1 MRRPLLPARFGLL
14 SVLSVAACAPPTGS
28 SPPRAAPPA
37 KAAPAGAAAAVKQ
50 AALPERTRIAGPEAS
65 RITYAHLGR
74 QPPLGARLPRA
85 IQYAPGGKL
94 ITYLQRQADGPEQAL
109 FAFDTTSREIRQL
122 VASGDLLKDAKPL
135 SREEELRRE
144 RQRMFSK
151 GITAY
156 SWAKRAEV
164 ALIPFGGD
172 VFLRD
177 SRDPKGAIARL
188 TDTPEPEIDPKVC
201 DGGERV
207 VFVRGRELFMIDVA
221 SRRETALTRGAP
233 EGVSRGLSD
242 FNGQE
247 EFDEPSG
254 FWISPGCDR
263 VAYLEVDERQV
274 EKVPVLGFRGGKED
288 LMMARYPRVGGKNP
302 RVRAGILDLATRK
315 TTWLTWKGGDG
326 EGERYLGRFAWAEDG
341 KALWFQTLSRDQ
353 KRLSLLRARPRS
365 GEAAE
370 VVVETSPTW
379 VDFADMRLL
388 ERSPRFV
395 WSTAE
400 SGHRHLALRD
410 ADSGAEI
417 ARLTEGDWDV
427 TSLLPPDE
435 ERGLARFVATKERPT
450 ERHLYTVPLAGGE
463 VKRLTS
469 DPGMHQIT
477 VDPRGP
483 GYVELH
489 AALDRPWKGAVRG
502 ADNAEVGALPAPV
515 DRELAELELRAP
527 EIVEV
532 RAASGDTLYGAL
544 LAPRRIEPGR
554 RYPVVVSVYGGP
566 GVQTVFNSWSPWLL
580 WNHLADRGVVVF
592 QLDNRGSANRGRAFE
607 SAIYGRLGEV
617 ELADQIAGLDFLK
630 TLPYVDAGR
639 VGIYGHS
646 YGGRMA
652 LDALLMA
659 PDRFHVGVAGSPVTD
674 DRLYDTGYT
683 ERYMGLLDKD
693 AARYEATD
701 LTKRAGNLRGKL
713 LLMHGLMDENV
724 HFAHTAKMIEALMA
738 ADKRFD
744 TLVFP
749 GERHGYRSPAASH
762 YANRAIVEY
771 LTEHL

>member
-1 MRRPLLPARFGLL
+1 MRRPLLPARYGLL
-14 SVLSVAACAPPTGS
+14 SVLSAAACAPPTGS

-37 KAAPAGAAAAVKQ
+37 KASPAAGAAAVHQ
-50 AALPERTRIAGPEAS
+50 AALPEKTRIAGPEAS

-85 IQYAPGGKL
+85 IQVAPGGKL

-109 FAFDTTSREIRQL
+109 FAFDTTSRETRQL
-122 VASGDLLKDAKPL
+122 IASGDLQKDTKPL

-164 ALIPFGGD
+164 LLIPFGGD
-172 VFLRD
+172 LFLRN
-177 SRDPKGAIARL
+177 PAGAIARL

-263 VAYLEVDERQV
+263 VAYLEVDEREV
-274 EKVPVLGFRGGKED
+274 EKVPVLGFRDGKQD

-302 RVRAGILDLATRK
+302 RVRAGVLDLATRK
-315 TTWLTWKGGDG
+315 TTWLTWKGGAD
-326 EGERYLGRFAWAEDG
+326 ERYLGRFAWADDG

-353 KRLSLLRARPRS
+353 KRLSLLRASPRS

-370 VVVETSPTW
+370 IVVETSPTW
-379 VDFADMRLL
+379 VDFADMRPL
-388 ERSPRFV
+388 ERSPRFL
-395 WSTAE
+395 WSTDA
-400 SGHRHLALRD
+400 SGHRHVALRD
-410 ADSGAEI
+410 ADSGAEL
-417 ARLTEGDWDV
+417 ARLTEGDWDI
-427 TSLLPPDE
+427 TSVLPPDE
-435 ERGLARFVATKERPT
+435 ERGLARFVATKDGPT

-483 GYVELH
+483 GYVDLH
-489 AALDRPWKGAVRG
+489 AALDRPWKAVVRG
-502 ADNAEVGALPAPV
+502 AGNAELGALPAPV

-566 GVQTVFNSWSPWLL
+566 GVQTVFNAWSPWLL

-652 LDALLMA
+652 LEALLMA
-659 PDRFHVGVAGSPVTD
+659 PDRFHVGVAGSPVSD

-724 HFAHTAKMIEALMA
+724 HFAHTAKMIDALMA

-744 TLVFP
+744 TIVFP
-749 GERHGYRSPAASH
+749 GERHGYRSPVASH